1 MAKYRDFIEKFQEK
15 LPDFLKNYSQE
26 IAKNIVIQIQEGVNK
41 DGVELRGYFSIKKT
55 QKKERKSIIFRN
67 FKDLKSP
74 RSE

>member
-26 IAKNIVIQIQEGVNK
+26 IAKNIVIQIQEGVKK
-41 DGVELRGYFSIKKT
+41 DGVELRGYFSIKKM

-67 FKDLKSP
+67 FKDLKRP